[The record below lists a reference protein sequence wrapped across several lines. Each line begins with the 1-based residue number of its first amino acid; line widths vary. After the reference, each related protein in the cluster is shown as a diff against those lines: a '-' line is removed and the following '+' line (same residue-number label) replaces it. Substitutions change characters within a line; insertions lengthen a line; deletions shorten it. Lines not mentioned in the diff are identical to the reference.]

1 MAIFMAPLCK
11 IVLYCLTIQQAY
23 QVGKA
28 QKRILLT
35 SPGSKGKA
43 LGVSTSTKQGTQDN
57 YCCGSSGTSSIT
69 DHTSKCLELA
79 TFLHIVYLQHFVKI
93 WSILEFLLF
102 DFEFLGFQV
111 DKFLSEFEVCHE
123 ILHDMQRDHELD
135 SEYCRSDYIYAI
147 ATDCCTEC
155 TSKQK
160 GNKIS
165 AVFRG
170 LIRPARGTCHL
181 VLLY

>member
-1 MAIFMAPLCK
+1 M
-11 IVLYCLTIQQAY
+11 
-23 QVGKA
+23 
-28 QKRILLT
+28 
-35 SPGSKGKA
+35 
-43 LGVSTSTKQGTQDN
+43 
-57 YCCGSSGTSSIT
+57 
-69 DHTSKCLELA
+69 
-79 TFLHIVYLQHFVKI
+79 
-93 WSILEFLLF
+93 
-102 DFEFLGFQV
+102 

-123 ILHDMQRDHELD
+123 ILHDVQRDHELD
-135 SEYCRSDYIYAI
+135 SEYCRSDYIYTI

-181 VLLY
+181 VLSTSILPIYLGSIVLLVLGSSPKLYLLLTYLTYLMFFQSFGTCSCNCQNTKLFYIK

>member
-1 MAIFMAPLCK
+1 M
-11 IVLYCLTIQQAY
+11 
-23 QVGKA
+23 
-28 QKRILLT
+28 
-35 SPGSKGKA
+35 
-43 LGVSTSTKQGTQDN
+43 
-57 YCCGSSGTSSIT
+57 
-69 DHTSKCLELA
+69 
-79 TFLHIVYLQHFVKI
+79 
-93 WSILEFLLF
+93 
-102 DFEFLGFQV
+102 

-123 ILHDMQRDHELD
+123 ILHDVQRDHELD

-181 VLLY
+181 VLPKYYTSILPIYLGSIVLLVFGNGSSPKLYLLLT